1 MYKYTVGRGLG
12 FEGKLHN
19 CIFRIL
25 CICVQAVDTH
35 YSFARR
41 DVALRIVFKQSEI
54 SLDIPKKGRLINK
67 GWKILPRTYPSV
79 SYVIYTSIS
88 LIALG
93 WRYFWPCQLIKAVFC
108 FGAFTDI
115 YSY

>member
-19 CIFRIL
+19 CIFRIHNCIL

-79 SYVIYTSIS
+79 SHVIYTSRS
-88 LIALG
+88 LIHWMEVFLAL
-93 WRYFWPCQLIKAVFC
+93 PI
-108 FGAFTDI
+108 D
-115 YSY
+115 